1 MFISKKKFLE
11 MEKENSRKFEDIN
24 RKLNYLSEKLY
35 DFSTALNEEIKK
47 VDGRVDKVDEY
58 IRETFKK
65 DIKKLTKEEEQ
76 IHKNMD
82 AIMNFSID
90 DVLREIRKG

>member
-35 DFSTALNEEIKK
+35 DFSTALNEEVKK

>member
-35 DFSTALNEEIKK
+35 DFSTALNEEVKK
-47 VDGRVDKVDEY
+47 VDARVDKVDEY